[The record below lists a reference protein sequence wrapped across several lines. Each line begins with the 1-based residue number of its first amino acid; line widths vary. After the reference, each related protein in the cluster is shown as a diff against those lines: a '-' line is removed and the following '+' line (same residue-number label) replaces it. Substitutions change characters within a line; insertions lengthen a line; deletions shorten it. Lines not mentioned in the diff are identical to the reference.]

1 MFLMSFGLLSQIFI
15 VMPQVVLELRKK
27 PLRKEKRSS
36 VRSKGQ
42 QSEHFMNK
50 TTKFYLHVQGTSL
63 YNLLICT

>member
-27 PLRKEKRSS
+27 PLRKKKRSC

-42 QSEHFMNK
+42 QSEHFLSNAKLTNFIYMLK
-50 TTKFYLHVQGTSL
+50 DHLSITF
-63 YNLLICT
+63 

>member
-1 MFLMSFGLLSQIFI
+1 
-15 VMPQVVLELRKK
+15 MPQVVLELRKK

-50 TTKFYLHVQGTSL
+50 TTKFYLHVQGTYL